1 MELHESVSTNATG
14 EEGEDGWGEPDPA
27 GHESMTTLALGE
39 EGEDS
44 GFHPTTLLLGEEGE
58 DVPSEEDPTDGPY
71 WRDQPWDDDHDH
83 DPEAELDLGDIKNC
97 WDTDDLPDLL

>member
-1 MELHESVSTNATG
+1 MELHESASTMATG
-14 EEGEDGWGEPDPA
+14 EEGEDGWGEPDPG
-27 GHESMTTLALGE
+27 GHESMTTLAFGE

-58 DVPSEEDPTDGPY
+58 DVPAEEDPADGPY
-71 WRDQPWDDDHDH
+71 WRDQPWDPDHDH
-83 DPEAELDLGDIKNC
+83 ELDLGDIKNC